1 MYEYPKTIDEQ
12 ISGYYNA
19 DIAHF
24 DLKDKDGNIIAS
36 GGEVLGYFTNTYSGY
51 KTQITLFNLWDVY
64 NAIHKPDFLRAYE
77 ASVLEY
83 NPISNYDSKETNV
96 YLTNEGKEKNE
107 VKHGKTTTNTAND
120 VTNETKTTSD
130 VSADYRNEEK
140 TIQSG
145 STTVSDSG
153 TTTTDI
159 TREAKSLTV
168 GEKTYSADEVRAE
181 IKEKSGNIGVTT
193 SQQMLQSEIDLRMN
207 PVVMLY
213 LDEFAN
219 TYFYYVGGCWNDF
232 DDTAN

>member
-1 MYEYPKTIDEQ
+1 MNGFPKTIDEQ
-12 ISGYYNA
+12 ISGYYDT

-64 NAIHKPDFLRAYE
+64 NAIYKPDFLKAYE
-77 ASVLEY
+77 ASIMEY
-83 NPISNYDSKETNV
+83 NPLSNYDSKETNV
-96 YLTNEGKEKNE
+96 YLQNDGDDTNE
-107 VKHGKTTTNTAND
+107 VTHGKTTTNTAND

-130 VSADYRNEEK
+130 VSTDYRNEEK

-145 STTVSDSG
+145 STTVADSG
-153 TTTTDI
+153 TTTTVI
-159 TREAKSLTV
+159 SKTAKNLTV
-168 GEKTYSADEVRAE
+168 KEKTYTADEVRAE
-181 IKEKSGNIGVTT
+181 IKEKLGNIGVTT
-193 SQQMLQSEIDLRMN
+193 SQQMLQSEIDLRLS

-213 LDEFAN
+213 LDQFAN
-219 TYFYYVGGCWNDF
+219 TYFYYVGGIRNDF

>member
-1 MYEYPKTIDEQ
+1 MYGYPKTIDEQ
-12 ISGYYNA
+12 ISGYYDA
-19 DIAHF
+19 DIEHF
-24 DLKDKDGNIIAS
+24 KLTDKDGNTIVTGA
-36 GGEVLGYFTNTYSGY
+36 EVLGYFTNTYSGY

-77 ASVLEY
+77 ASILEY
-83 NPISNYDSKETNV
+83 NPLSNYDSKETNI

-120 VTNETKTTSD
+120 VTNETRTTSD
-130 VSADYRNEEK
+130 VSEDYRNEEK

-145 STTVSDSG
+145 STTVADSG

-193 SQQMLQSEIDLRMN
+193 SQQMLQSEIELRMN

-232 DDTAN
+232 DDTEN

>member
-1 MYEYPKTIDEQ
+1 MNGYPKTIDEQ
-12 ISGYYNA
+12 ISSYYDA

-24 DLKDKDGNIIAS
+24 DLKDKDGNTIVTGA
-36 GGEVLGYFTNTYSGY
+36 EVLGYFTNTYSGY

-64 NAIHKPDFLRAYE
+64 NAIYKPDFLKAYE
-77 ASVLEY
+77 ASTLKY

-130 VSADYRNEEK
+130 VSEDYRNEEK

-145 STTVSDSG
+145 STTVADSG

-159 TREAKSLTV
+159 TREAKSLNV

-193 SQQMLQSEIDLRMN
+193 SQQMLQSEIDLRLS
-207 PVVMLY
+207 PIVMLY
-213 LDEFAN
+213 LDQFAN
-219 TYFYYVGGCWNDF
+219 TYFYYVGGVWNDF

>member
-1 MYEYPKTIDEQ
+1 MNGYPKTIDEQ
-12 ISGYYNA
+12 ISSYYDA

-24 DLKDKDGNIIAS
+24 DLKDKDGNIIVTGA
-36 GGEVLGYFTNTYSGY
+36 EVLGYFTNTYSGY

-64 NAIHKPDFLRAYE
+64 NAIYKPNFLKAYE
-77 ASVLEY
+77 ASTLEY

-130 VSADYRNEEK
+130 VSEDYRNEEK

-145 STTVSDSG
+145 STTVADSG
-153 TTTTDI
+153 TTTTNI

-168 GEKTYSADEVRAE
+168 GEKIYSADEVRAE

-193 SQQMLQSEIDLRMN
+193 SQQMLQSEIDLRLS

-213 LDEFAN
+213 LDQFAN
-219 TYFYYVGGCWNDF
+219 TYFYYVGGVWNDF